1 MRHPRPDLPSV
12 TSVDNSGII
21 RFIQSGFLWHLNDA
35 QQFAMM
41 DKLGT
46 DFPFPHHC
54 YILGDKIDSIKGNVL
69 TQYATQ
75 VARKQGVERSKCL
88 KFNRVS
94 KRYRIGVEH
103 AIAQLKV
110 LHQ

>member
-1 MRHPRPDLPSV
+1 M
-12 TSVDNSGII
+12 

-41 DKLGT
+41 NKLGT

-54 YILGDKIDSIKGNVL
+54 YILGDKIDPNKGNVL
-69 TQYATQ
+69 TQYATQQ

-88 KFNRVS
+88 KFNRVL